1 MNLSRRGFLKF
12 SGIAV
17 AAVLFLR
24 RIAHSEQ
31 SSESFSHHRGPSVA
45 AGGQGVVVSG
55 KPAATAAGIKILEQG
70 GNAADAGAATL
81 LALSVTYVGAFCVG
95 GEVPI
100 LVYSADQKNVKLLE
114 GIGEAPRDPKAI
126 AWYMEHGIPDGD
138 VKAAAVPS
146 TIDAVVTLLKVYGT
160 KSFEEVVQPTLAIL
174 DAGGPSWYV
183 DTGTEKRIETG
194 VNWQADLA
202 VTFRKLVESEKTAK
216 GTREQKLQAVS
227 DRFYRG
233 DIADALEA
241 WYIEKGGFLRKADLA
256 AHKTP
261 LVDPLATTYRGYT
274 VYKTGPLTQGPYL
287 LQTLRLL
294 EGFDLKRMGF
304 NSADYIHTVI
314 EAEKLALADRDEYYG
329 DPNFVTVP
337 MQLLLSDQYTKMRRK
352 LIDPKKASLELRPG
366 DPYKM
371 KPTKP
376 PTITGPWHGGTTVM
390 CVTDK
395 FGNVITATPS
405 GLSSTAGVA
414 GRTGII
420 HGSRLTSLNTFA
432 GTPNV
437 IQPGKRPRIT
447 LSPTL
452 LFHDRQ
458 PVMAI
463 SVAGGDQQD
472 QAAIQVILNYVEFGM
487 GPVEAFKAPRFSTEH
502 FIGSFGQDRARLGS
516 LSVPN
521 TLPEEVKG
529 ELKARGHVV
538 SDVHGGVGGV
548 ALIGI
553 DPKTRQATA
562 VGPAAG
568 KMEEPPGSTSVSARR

>member
-1 MNLSRRGFLKF
+1 MRKIISISTACL
-12 SGIAV
+12 
-17 AAVLFLR
+17 LFL
-24 RIAHSEQ
+24 APFASPQ
-31 SSESFSHHRGPSVA
+31 ATKTPVTLRGPSIA
-45 AGGQGVVVSG
+45 AGSRGVVVSG
-55 KPAATAAGIKILEQG
+55 KPAATAAGLKILEHG

-95 GEVPI
+95 GEIPI
-100 LVYSADQKNVKLLE
+100 LVYSAEQKNVKLLE
-114 GIGEAPRDPKAI
+114 GQGEAPRDPKAI
-126 AWYMEHGIPDGD
+126 AWYLENGIPDGD

-146 TIDAVVTLLKVYGT
+146 TIDAVVTLLKLYGT
-160 KSFEEVVQPTLAIL
+160 ESFEEVVQPTLAIL
-174 DAGGPSWYV
+174 DAGGPSWYI
-183 DTGTEKRIETG
+183 DTGSGERIETG
-194 VNWQADLA
+194 VNWQADMA
-202 VTFRKLVESEKTAK
+202 VTFRKLVQSEKAAK
-216 GTREQKLQAVS
+216 GTRQQKLQAVS

-261 LVDPLATTYRGYT
+261 VVDPLKTTYRGYT
-274 VYKTGPLTQGPYL
+274 VYKAGPLTQGPYL
-287 LQTLRLL
+287 SQTLRLL
-294 EGFDLKRMGF
+294 EGFDLKKMGF

-314 EAEKLALADRDEYYG
+314 EAQKLALADRDEYYG
-329 DPNFVTVP
+329 DPNFVKVP
-337 MQLLLSDQYTKMRRK
+337 MQQLLSDLYTKMRRE
-352 LIDPKKASLELRPG
+352 LIDPRKASLELRPG
-366 DPYKM
+366 DPYNM

-395 FGNVITATPS
+395 FGDVIAATPS
-405 GLSSTAGVA
+405 GLSSRAGVA

-420 HGSRLTSLNTFA
+420 HGSRLSSLNTFA

-452 LFHDRQ
+452 LFHDDH

-487 GPVEAFKAPRFSTEH
+487 SPEEAFKAPRFSTTH
-502 FIGSFGQDRARLGS
+502 FISSFGQDRASLGS

-521 TLPEEVKG
+521 TLPEGVQAD
-529 ELKARGHVV
+529 LRARGHVV
-538 SDVHGGVGGV
+538 TASRGGVGGV

-553 DPKTRQATA
+553 DPETKLATA

-568 KMEEPPGSTSVSARR
+568 KME

>member
-1 MNLSRRGFLKF
+1 MRKIMSISSVFLLLLVPFARPQTTKTPV
-12 SGIAV
+12 IQPV
-17 AAVLFLR
+17 
-24 RIAHSEQ
+24 
-31 SSESFSHHRGPSVA
+31 PSVA
-45 AGGQGVVVSG
+45 IGSRGVVVSG
-55 KPAATAAGIKILEQG
+55 KPPATAAGIKILEQG
-70 GNAADAGAATL
+70 GNAADAAAGTL

-95 GEVPI
+95 GEIPI

-114 GIGEAPRDPKAI
+114 GQGEAPRDPKAI
-126 AWYMEHGIPDGD
+126 AWYMGNGIPDGD
-138 VKAAAVPS
+138 VKAAAVPG
-146 TIDAVVTLLKVYGT
+146 TIDAIVTLLKLYGT

-174 DAGGPSWYV
+174 DGGGPSWYI
-183 DTGTEKRIETG
+183 DTGDGKRIETG

-202 VTFRKLVESEKTAK
+202 VTFRKLVESEKSAK
-216 GTREQKLQAVS
+216 GTRQQKLQAVS

-241 WYIEKGGFLRKADLA
+241 WYVAKGGFLRKADLA

-261 LVDPLATTYRGYT
+261 VLDPLKTTYRGYT

-294 EGFDLKRMGF
+294 EGFDLKKMSF

-329 DPNFVTVP
+329 DPNFVEVP
-337 MQLLLSDQYTKMRRK
+337 MEQLLSDEYTKMRRT
-352 LIDPKKASLELRPG
+352 LINPRKASLELRPG
-366 DPYKM
+366 DPLNM

-390 CVTDK
+390 CATDK
-395 FGNVITATPS
+395 FGNVVVATPS

-414 GRTGII
+414 GHTGII
-420 HGSRLTSLNTFA
+420 HGSRLSSLNTFA

-452 LFHDRQ
+452 LFHDNE

-463 SVAGGDQQD
+463 SVAGGDMQD
-472 QAAIQVILNYVEFGM
+472 QAAIQVILNYLEFGM
-487 GPVEAFKAPRFSTEH
+487 SPEEAFKAPRFSTTH
-502 FIGSFGQDRARLGS
+502 FISSFGQDRADLGS

-521 TLPEEVKG
+521 TLPEEVQAD
-529 ELKARGHVV
+529 LSARGHLV
-538 SDVHGGVGGV
+538 SIGREAVGGV

-553 DPKTRQATA
+553 DPETKQATA

-568 KMEEPPGSTSVSARR
+568 KME

>member
-1 MNLSRRGFLKF
+1 MHKIVLLSSVSLLLLAPFAWSQATKTQI
-12 SGIAV
+12 SP
-17 AAVLFLR
+17 
-24 RIAHSEQ
+24 Q
-31 SSESFSHHRGPSVA
+31 GPSVA
-45 AGGQGVVVSG
+45 IGSQGVVVSG
-55 KPAATAAGIKILEQG
+55 RAAATAAGIKILKQG

-95 GEVPI
+95 GEIPI
-100 LVYSADQKNVKLLE
+100 LVYSADQKSVKLLE
-114 GIGEAPRDPKAI
+114 GQGEAPRDPKAI
-126 AWYMEHGIPDGD
+126 AWYMQHGIPDGD
-138 VKAAAVPS
+138 VKAAAVPG
-146 TIDAVVTLLKVYGT
+146 TIDAIVTLLKLYGT

-183 DTGTEKRIETG
+183 DTGSGQKIETG
-194 VNWQADLA
+194 VSWQADLA
-202 VTFRKLVESEKTAK
+202 LTFRKLVASEKATK
-216 GTREQKLQAVS
+216 GTRAQKLQAVS

-233 DIADALEA
+233 DVANALEA
-241 WYIEKGGFLRKADLA
+241 WYIEKGGFLRREDLA

-261 LVDPLATTYRGYT
+261 VVDPLETTYRGYT
-274 VYKTGPLTQGPYL
+274 VYKPGPLTQGPYL

-294 EGFDLKRMGF
+294 EGFDLKKMGF

-329 DPNFVTVP
+329 DPNFVKVP
-337 MQLLLSDQYTKMRRK
+337 MTQLLSDQYTEMRRA

-366 DPYKM
+366 DPYEM

-395 FGNVITATPS
+395 FGNVIAATPS

-420 HGSRLTSLNTFA
+420 HGSRLSSLNTFA

-452 LFHDRQ
+452 LFHNNH

-487 GPVEAFKAPRFSTEH
+487 SPEEAFNAPRFSTSH
-502 FIGSFGQDRARLGS
+502 FISSFGQERAELGS
-516 LSVPN
+516 LSLPKN
-521 TLPEEVKG
+521 LPEEVKADLRG
-529 ELKARGHVV
+529 RGHVISV
-538 SDVHGGVGGV
+538 AHGGVGGV
-548 ALIGI
+548 GLIGI
-553 DPKTRQATA
+553 DPKTMQATG

-568 KMEEPPGSTSVSARR
+568 KNE

>member
-1 MNLSRRGFLKF
+1 MRKVISI
-12 SGIAV
+12 S
-17 AAVLFLR
+17 AASLLLLAPFGWPQATERPVT
-24 RIAHSEQ
+24 A
-31 SSESFSHHRGPSVA
+31 RGPSVA
-45 AGGQGVVVSG
+45 AGRKGVVVSG
-55 KPAATAAGIKILEQG
+55 KPTATAAGIEILEKG

-95 GEVPI
+95 GEIPI
-100 LVYSADQKNVKLLE
+100 LVYSAEQKNVKLLE
-114 GIGEAPRDPKAI
+114 GQGEAPRDPKAI

-138 VKAAAVPS
+138 VKAAAVPG
-146 TIDAVVTLLKVYGT
+146 TIDAVVTLLKLYGT

-174 DAGGPSWYV
+174 DAGGPSWYI
-183 DTGTEKRIETG
+183 DTGSGERIETG

-202 VTFRKLVESEKTAK
+202 VTFRKLVQSEKAAK
-216 GTREQKLQAVS
+216 GTRQQKLQAVS

-233 DIADALEA
+233 DIAEALEA
-241 WYIEKGGFLRKADLA
+241 WYIEKGGFLRKPDLA

-261 LVDPLATTYRGYT
+261 VVGPLKTTYRGYT
-274 VYKTGPLTQGPYL
+274 VYKAGPLTQGPYL
-287 LQTLRLL
+287 AQTLRLL
-294 EGFDLKRMGF
+294 EGFDLKKMGF

-329 DPNFVTVP
+329 DPNFVKVP
-337 MQLLLSDQYTKMRRK
+337 MQQLLSDQYTKMRRE
-352 LIDPKKASLELRPG
+352 LIDPRKASLELRPG
-366 DPYKM
+366 DPYNM

-376 PTITGPWHGGTTVM
+376 PTITGPWHRGTTVM

-395 FGNVITATPS
+395 FGNVIAATPS

-452 LFHDRQ
+452 LFHDND

-472 QAAIQVILNYVEFGM
+472 QAAIQIILNYVEFGM
-487 GPVEAFKAPRFSTEH
+487 SPEEAFKAPRFSTTH
-502 FIGSFGQDRARLGS
+502 FISSFGQDRANLGS

-521 TLPEEVKG
+521 TMPETVQAD
-529 ELKARGHVV
+529 LRARGHAVTA
-538 SDVHGGVGGV
+538 SRDGVGGV
-548 ALIGI
+548 ALIAI
-553 DPKTRQATA
+553 DTTTKQATA

-568 KMEEPPGSTSVSARR
+568 KME

>member
-1 MNLSRRGFLKF
+1 MIIKQGQISTNKHRATTGMGLNRERRSTRQIQSVRPLMRKIISISFPLVLLVPSAWPQASKTPLST
-12 SGIAV
+12 
-17 AAVLFLR
+17 
-24 RIAHSEQ
+24 
-31 SSESFSHHRGPSVA
+31 RGPSVA
-45 AGGQGVVVSG
+45 AGSQGVVVSG
-55 KPAATAAGIKILEQG
+55 RPAATAAGIKILQQG

-100 LVYSADQKNVKLLE
+100 LVYSVGQTGDQKSVKLLE
-114 GIGEAPRDPKAI
+114 GQGEAPREPKAI

-146 TIDAVVTLLKVYGT
+146 TIDAIVTLLKLYGT

-174 DAGGPSWYV
+174 DAGGPSWYM
-183 DTGTEKRIETG
+183 DTGSGQKIETG
-194 VNWQADLA
+194 MNWLADMA
-202 VTFRKLVESEKTAK
+202 VTFRKLVESEKAAK

-233 DIADALEA
+233 AVAGALGA
-241 WYIEKGGFLRKADLA
+241 RDTEKVGFLRNADLA

-261 LVDPLATTYRGYT
+261 VVDPLKGTYRGYT
-274 VYKTGPLTQGPYL
+274 IYKAGPLTQGPYL

-294 EGFDLKRMGF
+294 EGFDLKKMGF

-329 DPNFVTVP
+329 DPNFAKVP
-337 MQLLLSDQYTKMRRK
+337 MQQLLSDQYTEMRRK

-366 DPYKM
+366 DPYNM

-376 PTITGPWHGGTTVM
+376 PTVTGPWHGGTTVM

-395 FGNVITATPS
+395 FGNVIAATPS

-420 HGSRLTSLNTFA
+420 HGARLSSLNTFA

-437 IQPGKRPRIT
+437 IEAGKRPRIT
-447 LSPTL
+447 LS
-452 LFHDRQ
+452 
-458 PVMAI
+458 A
-463 SVAGGDQQD
+463 
-472 QAAIQVILNYVEFGM
+472 
-487 GPVEAFKAPRFSTEH
+487 
-502 FIGSFGQDRARLGS
+502 
-516 LSVPN
+516 
-521 TLPEEVKG
+521 
-529 ELKARGHVV
+529 
-538 SDVHGGVGGV
+538 
-548 ALIGI
+548 
-553 DPKTRQATA
+553 
-562 VGPAAG
+562 
-568 KMEEPPGSTSVSARR
+568 

>member
-1 MNLSRRGFLKF
+1 MRKTISISTACL
-12 SGIAV
+12 
-17 AAVLFLR
+17 LFL
-24 RIAHSEQ
+24 APFASPQ
-31 SSESFSHHRGPSVA
+31 ATKTPVALRGPSIA
-45 AGGQGVVVSG
+45 AGSRGVVVSG
-55 KPAATAAGIKILEQG
+55 KSAATAAGIKILEHG

-95 GEVPI
+95 GEIPI
-100 LVYSADQKNVKLLE
+100 LVYSAEQKNVKLLE
-114 GIGEAPRDPKAI
+114 GQGEAPRDPKAI
-126 AWYMEHGIPDGD
+126 AWYLENGIPDGD

-146 TIDAVVTLLKVYGT
+146 TIDAVVTLLKLYGT
-160 KSFEEVVQPTLAIL
+160 ESFEEVVQPTLAIL
-174 DAGGPSWYV
+174 DAGGPSWYI
-183 DTGTEKRIETG
+183 DTGSGERIETG
-194 VNWQADLA
+194 VNWQADMA
-202 VTFRKLVESEKTAK
+202 VTFRKLVQSEKAAK
-216 GTREQKLQAVS
+216 GTRQQKLQAVS

-261 LVDPLATTYRGYT
+261 VVDPLKTTYRGYT
-274 VYKTGPLTQGPYL
+274 VYKAGPLTQGPYL
-287 LQTLRLL
+287 SQTLRLL
-294 EGFDLKRMGF
+294 EGFDLKKMGF

-314 EAEKLALADRDEYYG
+314 EAQKLALADRDEYYG
-329 DPNFVTVP
+329 DPNFVKVP
-337 MQLLLSDQYTKMRRK
+337 MQQLLSDLYTKMRRE
-352 LIDPKKASLELRPG
+352 LIDPRKASLELRPG
-366 DPYKM
+366 DPYNM

-395 FGNVITATPS
+395 FGDVIAATPS
-405 GLSSTAGVA
+405 GLSSRAGVA

-420 HGSRLTSLNTFA
+420 HGSRLSSLNTFA

-452 LFHDRQ
+452 LFHDDH

-487 GPVEAFKAPRFSTEH
+487 SPEEAFKAPRFSTTH
-502 FIGSFGQDRARLGS
+502 FISSFGQDRASLGS

-521 TLPEEVKG
+521 TLPEGVQAD
-529 ELKARGHVV
+529 LRARGHVV
-538 SDVHGGVGGV
+538 TASRGGVGGV

-553 DPKTRQATA
+553 DPETKLATA

-568 KMEEPPGSTSVSARR
+568 KME